1 MRLLAN
7 AYTFRR
13 MVRPQFPHWHKF
25 SAAAGNVKP
34 AGARNNR
41 RAQRLGNLKQGLQ
54 HREGYA
60 VQKD

>member
-1 MRLLAN
+1 MRLPGKPYA
-7 AYTFRR
+7 FRR
-13 MVRPQFPHWHKF
+13 MVCPQFPHWHMF

-34 AGARNNR
+34 AGARNSPG
-41 RAQRLGNLKQGLQ
+41 AQRLGNLKQGLQ